1 VCEPRFLFVPVWVP
15 RVWVPRVFVLPGVW
29 VCRRVVVVVF
39 VGGLVSFSVL
49 GLWVRCSRLSR
60 GGVRGV

>member
-1 VCEPRFLFVPVWVP
+1 MCEPRFLFVPVWVP
-15 RVWVPRVFVLPGVW
+15 RVWVPRVFVLPGVR
-29 VCRRVVVVVF
+29 VCRRVVLF

-49 GLWVRCSRLSR
+49 GLLVRCSRLSR